1 MLDGCA
7 DSLQKARHLHEYCRI
22 ALENNSLA
30 RKSASHITLKLKVS
44 GLCQACLSNLQSKKT
59 SRICLLNSAEAKT
72 KPRNGQGDLRKSEN
86 RAG

>member
-7 DSLQKARHLHEYCRI
+7 DSLQKARHLHEYGRI
-22 ALENNSLA
+22 ALEDNSLA

-44 GLCQACLSNLQSKKT
+44 GLCPSSLQSKKT